1 MKCPNC
7 KNPIQIK
14 GAFCEWCGAEIGMQ
28 QLSSDNIF
36 VVENYYK
43 VLFKGIVLVGK
54 FENSV
59 EISEGDEFVYILNR
73 ETLKSV
79 VKSIELNRE
88 FVNYY
93 SGDEQIGILVQGD
106 RIK

>member
-1 MKCPNC
+1 MNCPNC

-14 GAFCEWCGAEIGMQ
+14 GAYCEWCRAELGIEE
-28 QLSSDNIF
+28 LSSDNVF

-59 EISEGDEFVYILNR
+59 VISEGDEFVYILNG
-73 ETLKSV
+73 ETLKSI
-79 VKSIELNRE
+79 VKSIELNRM
-88 FVNYY
+88 FISYY
-93 SGDEQIGILVQGD
+93 SGDEQIGILV
-106 RIK
+106 

>member
-1 MKCPNC
+1 MNCPNC
-7 KNPIQIK
+7 KNPIQIQ
-14 GAFCEWCGAEIGMQ
+14 GAFCEWCGAQIGQ
-28 QLSSDNIF
+28 EELSSDNVF

-54 FENSV
+54 FEKSIV
-59 EISEGDEFVYILNR
+59 ISEGDEFVYLLNG

-88 FVNYY
+88 FVSDY
-93 SGDEQIGILVQGD
+93 SGNEQIGIL
-106 RIK
+106 I

>member
-1 MKCPNC
+1 MNCPTC
-7 KNPIQIK
+7 KNPIQENVS
-14 GAFCEWCGAEIGMQ
+14 ACEWCGAAFDSKLLQ
-28 QLSSDNIF
+28 NDNIF

-59 EISEGDEFVYILNR
+59 VISEGDEFVYILNG

-79 VKSIELNRE
+79 VKSIEFNRE
-88 FVNYY
+88 FISDY
-93 SGDEQIGILVQGD
+93 SGIDTIGIL
-106 RIK
+106 I

>member
-14 GAFCEWCGAEIGMQ
+14 GTFCEWCGAEIGMEQ
-28 QLSSDNIF
+28 FSSDNFF

-54 FENSV
+54 FENSIV
-59 EISEGDEFVYILNR
+59 ISEGDEFVYLLNG

-79 VKSIELNRE
+79 VKSIELNRV
-88 FVNYY
+88 FISDY
-93 SGDEQIGILVQGD
+93 SGNEQIGIL
-106 RIK
+106 I